1 MGPHETSSMMS
12 SSSGMSLMA
21 KILHKWGSNV
31 WTRFSRRWVPS
42 LPARLWRKAYLISPW
57 HVSRKYWDTVIVNIL
72 QISKAWCKAKRFWQ
86 QTQQG
91 LLASAAH
98 QGVAWPSCPT
108 KVHRLL
114 RNLTHIKCLLLLILY
129 WVHFS
134 PKDIS
139 LERDY
144 SKWQNGWFWH
154 FQSRDIYSFCVLW
167 GEKREKAPVITVH
180 ISWVFLRV
188 LIRGNC
194 LDIYFLLSNYGLRA
208 SYEPG
213 TARCKWWHKNINSF
227 STG

>member
-139 LERDY
+139 LKGTILNDKMADSGIFSPETY
-144 SKWQNGWFWH
+144 TPFV
-154 FQSRDIYSFCVLW
+154 FC
-167 GEKREKAPVITVH
+167 GEKNEKKHQWSLYILV
-180 ISWVFLRV
+180 
-188 LIRGNC
+188 G
-194 LDIYFLLSNYGLRA
+194 YFW
-208 SYEPG
+208 E
-213 TARCKWWHKNINSF
+213 F
-227 STG
+227 